1 MRPVRAVSYRG
12 DMGYEDVVA
21 SADDRGASL
30 CFRAVDFGYRGQ
42 EVLHGFDLSATA
54 GRVYALLGR
63 NGAGKSTIFRLSVGL
78 LQPAAGEVS
87 VFGRPFERAVLRRVG
102 ATIDGPALF
111 PHLSARQNLRV
122 HAELLG
128 VPGQRIDEVLQVVGL
143 DGAGRKASRKFSTGM
158 RARLALGIALL
169 DDPDL
174 LLLDEP
180 QNGLDPEGVRELR
193 ALIRDLAAAGKTVV
207 ISSHILGEV
216 ENIADDIGVLAGGR
230 LVYQGPLSQFAPD
243 GDLEAAYF
251 AATEGA

>member
-1 MRPVRAVSYRG
+1 
-12 DMGYEDVVA
+12 
-21 SADDRGASL
+21 
-30 CFRAVDFGYRGQ
+30 
-42 EVLHGFDLSATA
+42 
-54 GRVYALLGR
+54 
-63 NGAGKSTIFRLSVGL
+63 
-78 LQPAAGEVS
+78 
-87 VFGRPFERAVLRRVG
+87 
-102 ATIDGPALF
+102 
-111 PHLSARQNLRV
+111 
-122 HAELLG
+122 
-128 VPGQRIDEVLQVVGL
+128 
-143 DGAGRKASRKFSTGM
+143 M

-230 LVYQGPLSQFAPD
+230 LVYQGPLSLFAPD

-251 AATEGA
+251 AATLGRSHGI

>member
-1 MRPVRAVSYRG
+1 MKNVGAAG
-12 DMGYEDVVA
+12 
-21 SADDRGASL
+21 SADERIVSL
-30 CFRAVDFGYRGQ
+30 CFQGVDFGYRGQ
-42 EVLHGFDLSATA
+42 EVLRGVNLSATA

-78 LQPAAGEVS
+78 LRPAAGEVS

-102 ATIDGPALF
+102 AMIDGPALF
-111 PHLSARQNLRV
+111 PHLSAWQNLRV
-122 HAELLG
+122 HAVLLG
-128 VPGQRIDEVLQVVGL
+128 VPRQRIDEVLQVVGL
-143 DGAGRKASRKFSTGM
+143 AGAGRKASRTFSTGM

-180 QNGLDPEGVRELR
+180 QNGLDPDGVRELR

-216 ENIADDIGVLAGGR
+216 ENIADDIGVIADGR

-251 AATEGA
+251 AATLGA